1 MERSYSIKGEIIA
14 LVKNNTNSMFFMK
27 LLPIL
32 SKPFAIIIAAGN
44 NKNSNSVLSLFG
56 ASRAKVKE
64 TSKFIIKRIQL
75 FLNEFFTEN
84 AFGDFKN
91 IAITESARINAIIQ

>member
-14 LVKNNTNSMFFMK
+14 LAKNNTNSMFFMK

-56 ASRAKVKE
+56 ASRAKVKA
-64 TSKFIIKRIQL
+64 TSKFIIKRI
-75 FLNEFFTEN
+75 
-84 AFGDFKN
+84 
-91 IAITESARINAIIQ
+91 